1 MGENST
7 MTSITLKANQLQ
19 CDIRPDLG
27 GCIAGLWHDSVAVLR
42 STKGDELQTVR
53 QCASFPM
60 VPYSNRQAFAHMQ
73 WQGATYALTPN
84 FAPEPHA
91 IHGAGWDRAWNVMSS
106 SASSVTLQLQHTAD
120 ARWPFDFAATQT
132 IVLTGEALSLQMSV
146 TNKAEVPAP
155 VGLGWHPYFAKHG
168 PDHLEF
174 GAQGRWEM
182 NADKLPTVRL
192 PNTGLNQDCAELSVD
207 HCFDGWRGP
216 LHLRNAR
223 FAISVTSDLP
233 YLVVFTRPDRDNI
246 AIEPVSHV
254 NNALNLL
261 AQGVANADTL
271 GVRVMQSGETF
282 SAQMRIEVQS
292 SYTQA
297 L

>member
-1 MGENST
+1 
-7 MTSITLKANQLQ
+7 MTTITLKANELQ

-27 GCIAGLWHDSVAVLR
+27 GCVAGLWHDSVPVLR
-42 STKGDELQTVR
+42 STKGEELQTVR

-60 VPYSNRQAFAHMQ
+60 VPYSNRQAFANMQ
-73 WQGATYALTPN
+73 WQGSTYALTPN

-91 IHGAGWDRAWNVMSS
+91 IHGAGWDRAWGVVTG
-106 SASSVTLQLQHTAD
+106 SASSITLQLQHAAD
-120 ARWPFDFAATQT
+120 ARWPFDFFATQT
-132 IVLTGEALSLQMSV
+132 IVLTGDALTLQMSV
-146 TNKAEVPAP
+146 TNTAEMPAP

-168 PDHLEF
+168 PDHLAF

-182 NADKLPTVRL
+182 NADKLPTARL
-192 PNTGLNQDCAELSVD
+192 ANTGLNQDCAELSVD
-207 HCFDGWRGP
+207 HCFDGCTGP

-223 FAISVTSDLP
+223 FAISVSSDLP

-261 AQGVANADTL
+261 ASGTATAEAL
-271 GVRVMQSGETF
+271 GVRVLQSGEKF
-282 SAQMRIEVQS
+282 SAQMRIEVRS
-292 SYTQA
+292 PYA
-297 L
+297 